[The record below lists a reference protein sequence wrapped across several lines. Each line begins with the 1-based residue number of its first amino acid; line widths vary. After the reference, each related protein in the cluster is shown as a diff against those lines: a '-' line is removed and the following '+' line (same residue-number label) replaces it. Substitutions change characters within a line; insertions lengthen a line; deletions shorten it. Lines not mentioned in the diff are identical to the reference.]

1 MRVLNS
7 ILAIL
12 LFAGALFA
20 QPTKAPSLL
29 PKQFAG
35 WQVQGETRGSTDAAV
50 ADPANGTLLKEYGFT
65 DLESAT
71 YVRDDGRKLTLKAAR
86 FTDASGAFG
95 AFTFYKMPQMLTER
109 IGDDGAS
116 LNERVLFYRANILVD
131 AVFGKLSAMSAAE
144 LRELSGTLPL
154 PPGSNANLPTL
165 PAYLPKQSIVKNT
178 MKYVIGPDALGKVES
193 PLPQDIVDFNAG
205 AEVVLAKYT
214 SSAGEGTLMLISYP
228 TPQIAAEHLRRIDAA
243 HVGQTTNAS
252 APTDPLVAKRTGP
265 IVAVAAGAFS
275 KDESQSLLAS
285 VNYDADVTWN
295 QNTYADQKNNLA
307 NLLVNV
313 IWLCAIIVGLMLIA
327 GLAFG
332 GIRIFIKRLFP
343 ERMFARDEG
352 MEFISLNLSEQSQ
365 EAQDS
370 SVSSSIKA
378 I

>member
-1 MRVLNS
+1 M
-7 ILAIL
+7 
-12 LFAGALFA
+12 
-20 QPTKAPSLL
+20 
-29 PKQFAG
+29 
-35 WQVQGETRGSTDAAV
+35 
-50 ADPANGTLLKEYGFT
+50 
-65 DLESAT
+65 
-71 YVRDDGRKLTLKAAR
+71 
-86 FTDASGAFG
+86 
-95 AFTFYKMPQMLTER
+95 
-109 IGDDGAS
+109 
-116 LNERVLFYRANILVD
+116 
-131 AVFGKLSAMSAAE
+131 
-144 LRELSGTLPL
+144 
-154 PPGSNANLPTL
+154 
-165 PAYLPKQSIVKNT
+165 
-178 MKYVIGPDALGKVES
+178 
-193 PLPQDIVDFNAG
+193 
-205 AEVVLAKYT
+205 LAKYT